1 MTDKRLDI
9 RRGGQIDEILLSEG
23 TITRDQLEEAR
34 KAHPDGDLGQI
45 LLSLGFINQIDLAKA
60 LARRLRLRY
69 VEITEQDVDRE
80 ATTLLHHRF
89 LRKRGV
95 VPLRIENG

>member
-1 MTDKRLDI
+1 MEKRLDI
-9 RRGGQIDEILLSEG
+9 RRGGQIEEILLWEG
-23 TITRDQLEEAR
+23 RITREQLEEAR
-34 KAHPDGDLGQI
+34 KADPDGDMGKI
-45 LLSLGFINQIDLAKA
+45 LLSLGYINQIDLARA
-60 LARRLRLRY
+60 LARRLRLKY